1 VVAVLI
7 SALLIFA
14 TARIAVRTGAD
25 VAGKAVA
32 GATSR
37 TNNPMDT
44 VLDAILGPST
54 GALSQNMVASTS
66 DEIRGEL
73 SRILAVAPAMAA
85 GE

>member
-1 VVAVLI
+1 
-7 SALLIFA
+7 
-14 TARIAVRTGAD
+14 
-25 VAGKAVA
+25 
-32 GATSR
+32 
-37 TNNPMDT
+37 MDT